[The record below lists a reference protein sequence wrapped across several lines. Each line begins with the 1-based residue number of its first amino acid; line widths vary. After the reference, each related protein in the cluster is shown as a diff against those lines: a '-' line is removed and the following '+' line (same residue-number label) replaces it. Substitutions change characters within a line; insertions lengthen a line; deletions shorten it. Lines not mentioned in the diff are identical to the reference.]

1 MILIKATIDSE
12 KEKCINRELPNM
24 YAHLVIYCQNETKND
39 KSTASYISVI
49 NVQ

>member
-1 MILIKATIDSE
+1 MKATIDSE

-39 KSTASYISVI
+39 KSLLVI
-49 NVQ
+49 FQL